1 MSYINW
7 KAYAH
12 RLKPFDGNLIPVF
25 KDGKRI
31 SGAVRDHN
39 FTVKQILALDGVRAI
54 ELRTSKQLM
63 CIDIDSLEAK
73 KFVETEG
80 NFMLKDLQTWLVK
93 RNNQKYRCKFF
104 FFRNKDQQSK
114 LGEFVLNIKEHD
126 LEIFSK
132 STKPATVLGLH
143 RRSGFYRWYGT
154 DPSKIKLCP
163 PKLWDF
169 IVDQYQKKYQT
180 IQSSKSSSNTWRPLR
195 PCLICDRI
203 KDNDC
208 LINRDR
214 NFIQCHQG
222 KTNYPPFLKVGETI
236 KRQGQEWA
244 FCGIGNNAI
253 GEFSKFKI
261 HISTPT
267 PWDMIYGDRK

>member
-12 RLKPFDGNLIPVF
+12 RLQPFDGNLIPVF
-25 KDGKRI
+25 KDGRRI
-31 SGAVRDHN
+31 SGAVKDHN
-39 FTVKQILALDGVRAI
+39 FTVKDILALDGVRAI

-93 RNNQKYRCKFF
+93 RDNQKYRCKFF
-104 FFRNKDQQSK
+104 FFRNKDQQST
-114 LGEFVLNIKEHD
+114 LGEFVLDIKEHD

-143 RRSGFYRWYGT
+143 RESGLYRWYGT
-154 DPSKIKLCP
+154 DPSIIKLCP

-169 IVDQYQKKYQT
+169 IVNQYQKKNQT
-180 IQSSKSSSNTWRPLR
+180 IQSSKSSSNTWRPIR
-195 PCLICDRI
+195 PCPICDRI
-203 KDNDC
+203 KDNYC
-208 LINRDR
+208 FINRDR

-222 KTNYPPFLKVGETI
+222 KTNNPPSLKVGETI

-253 GEFSKFKI
+253 GEFSKFKM

-267 PWDMIYGDRK
+267 PWDIIYGDRK

>member
-1 MSYINW
+1 MSYTNW
-7 KAYAH
+7 KVYAQG
-12 RLKPFDGNLIPVF
+12 LQPFDGNLIPVF
-25 KDGKRI
+25 KDGRRI
-31 SGAVRDHN
+31 SGSIKDHN
-39 FTVKQILALDGVRAI
+39 FTVKDILALEGLRAI

-63 CIDIDSLEAK
+63 CLDFDSLEAIR
-73 KFVETEG
+73 FAETEG
-80 NFMLKDLQTWLVK
+80 GFLLKDLQTWLVK
-93 RNNQKYRCKFF
+93 RDNQKYRCKFF
-104 FFRNKDQQSK
+104 FFRNKDQQST
-114 LGEFVLNIKEHD
+114 LGEFVLDIKEHD

-143 RRSGFYRWYGT
+143 RESGLYRWYGT
-154 DPSKIKLCP
+154 DPSIIKLCP

-169 IVDQYQKKYQT
+169 IVDQYQKKNQT
-180 IQSSKSSSNTWRPLR
+180 IQSGKSSSNTWRPIR
-195 PCLICDRI
+195 PCPICDRI

-208 LINRDR
+208 FINRDR

-222 KTNYPPFLKVGETI
+222 ITNNPPSLKVGETI

-253 GEFSKFKI
+253 GEFSKFKM

-267 PWDMIYGDRK
+267 PWDIIYGDRK

>member
-80 NFMLKDLQTWLVK
+80 GFLLKDLQTWLVK
-93 RNNQKYRCKFF
+93 RDNQKYRCKFF

-222 KTNYPPFLKVGETI
+222 KTNYPPSLKVGETI

>member
-1 MSYINW
+1 MSYTNW
-7 KAYAH
+7 KVYAQG
-12 RLKPFDGNLIPVF
+12 LQPFDRNLIPVF
-25 KDGKRI
+25 KDGRRI
-31 SGAVRDHN
+31 SGSIKDHN
-39 FTVKQILALDGVRAI
+39 FTVKDILALEGVRAI

-63 CIDIDSLEAK
+63 CLDFDSLEAIR
-73 KFVETEG
+73 FAETEG
-80 NFMLKDLQTWLVK
+80 GFLLKDLQTWLVK
-93 RNNQKYRCKFF
+93 RDNQKYRCKFF
-104 FFRNKDQQSK
+104 FFRNKDQQST
-114 LGEFVLNIKEHD
+114 LGEFVLDIKEHD

-143 RRSGFYRWYGT
+143 RESGLYRWYGT
-154 DPSKIKLCP
+154 DPSIIKLCP

-169 IVDQYQKKYQT
+169 IVDQYQKKNQT
-180 IQSSKSSSNTWRPLR
+180 IQSSKSSSNTWRPIR
-195 PCLICDRI
+195 PCPICDRI

-208 LINRDR
+208 FINRDR

-222 KTNYPPFLKVGETI
+222 KTNNPPSLKVGETI

-253 GEFSKFKI
+253 GEFSKFKM

-267 PWDMIYGDRK
+267 PWDIIYGDRK

>member
-222 KTNYPPFLKVGETI
+222 KTNNPPSLKVGETI